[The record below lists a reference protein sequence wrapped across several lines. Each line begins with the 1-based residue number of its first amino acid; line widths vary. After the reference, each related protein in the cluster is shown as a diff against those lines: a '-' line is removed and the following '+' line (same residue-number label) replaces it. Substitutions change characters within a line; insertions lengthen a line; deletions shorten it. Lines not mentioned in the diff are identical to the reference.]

1 MGSGESQTTLEPDGG
16 TLEKVDSMEV
26 ERRRGSLVARVV
38 ALLVYDWKKIE
49 LEVIVTCNFLEGIL
63 SISRQFYLM
72 K

>member
-38 ALLVYDWKKIE
+38 ALLVYD
-49 LEVIVTCNFLEGIL
+49 
-63 SISRQFYLM
+63 
-72 K
+72 